1 MRLVFLT
8 QDVRLLRHISPED
21 SRSQPIDL
29 LPKRVLATAIELS
42 AEALV
47 AEQLSEVFLA
57 QGSRKL
63 DKRGITAQVCAND
76 FHDVENVIDGRAGLG
91 DGADLAARD
100 CAE

>member
-1 MRLVFLT
+1 MLLT

-29 LPKRVLATAIELS
+29 LPKRVLATTVKLS

-47 AEQLSEVFLA
+47 AEQLSEMFLA

-63 DKRGITAQVCAND
+63 NKRGVTAQVCTND
-76 FHDVENVIDGRAGLG
+76 FHNVENFID
-91 DGADLAARD
+91 
-100 CAE
+100 